1 MQRNVAF
8 LVRFIFSLA
17 QTQCDDAFLVR
28 LAFPQSQICRRSRSH
43 SGVCPRSGFCLRFL
57 CARRQALG
65 RCPAISCR
73 CCIFLDSRSRRGGC
87 SVMSFFSCDL
97 SSHWRKRSVMMLFSC
112 DLLSRRRKFA
122 AAAAVCPR
130 SGFCPRFLLRPP
142 SGTRPLPGH
151 LLPLLHFFG

>member
-1 MQRNVAF
+1 MRFFFSLAQMQCNVAF

-43 SGVCPRSGFCLRFL
+43 SGVCSRSGFCL
-57 CARRQALG
+57 
-65 RCPAISCR
+65 
-73 CCIFLDSRSRRGGC
+73 
-87 SVMSFFSCDL
+87 
-97 SSHWRKRSVMMLFSC
+97 
-112 DLLSRRRKFA
+112 
-122 AAAAVCPR
+122 
-130 SGFCPRFLLRPP
+130 RFLLRPP